1 MDDNEKILQ
10 VHNIYVKWA
19 KAHGHDPENK
29 KVFDA
34 FINSILF
41 TVHKFG
47 WKKYDLELDKHK
59 ELYVFDSNDHEEKA
73 QLWIDI
79 Q

>member
-1 MDDNEKILQ
+1 MDDNEKIQQ

-34 FINSILF
+34 FSYYF
-41 TVHKFG
+41 
-47 WKKYDLELDKHK
+47 
-59 ELYVFDSNDHEEKA
+59 A
-73 QLWIDI
+73 DI
-79 Q
+79 IYIT